1 MDRLGNSLDRAL
13 LLSALLEAAGHPVRL
28 ARATLT
34 ARDAQELVKRV
45 RPVPASPRPVP
56 EQPGSEAAAIIDVA
70 LRGSNVDRAVLESAL
85 ARFSTASAATA
96 TRVREEVDR
105 QSKRLIEVVGRP
117 APVEA
122 PADADAA
129 SDHWWVRI
137 QQDGTWKDLDPA
149 LPDAT
154 FGSSLAAPSETMS
167 ASAVPDALRHA
178 IMLRVVVE
186 QLNAGRRSEHVALA
200 RVVRPADLFGQQIV
214 FRNVPGHMKF
224 EEELAAPRTGAQT
237 AELLSQETKWIP
249 FLRVGN
255 QLYADSAVETT
266 GKLTGIEAS
275 ANQLS
280 SDLGGFLG
288 GGESVTAADSKW
300 TAEWL
305 EYEVRVPG
313 RAPRKFRR
321 EIFDLLGP
329 DRRTSGATTAAAVSV
344 ADELRRGLALIGD
357 TTILP
362 LGCRLSAEYVRWLK
376 GSHTLAN
383 QRLLQAVLEEGGNDT
398 DGALSKMAMNAEPFP
413 AALYELALARHA
425 WNDQSGDAYL
435 GAPNILTFHNALE
448 PAADGTVVGVE
459 GFDIVA
465 NDVAVRTDAVGR
477 AFEIR
482 VRQGVAD
489 SNAEANLLSRSCCG
503 GAPYSA
509 VRELTSGA
517 ENGPDWTAVRDATG
531 ADSVGLSADAR
542 ARVKSQIA
550 QGYVV
555 VASAAARP
563 DQGGFWQV
571 HPVTGET
578 LAVGRWGWGAALT
591 EAQVMKFRIGL
602 QVASYLVCTY
612 KFAAGLRSAPSREVY
627 KRTVLFALCGA
638 GAYIGGASV
647 LVAGP
652 KALEAAL
659 WLGVAK
665 DIIGIVVANAVQ
677 IFV

>member
-1 MDRLGNSLDRAL
+1 
-13 LLSALLEAAGHPVRL
+13 
-28 ARATLT
+28 
-34 ARDAQELVKRV
+34 
-45 RPVPASPRPVP
+45 
-56 EQPGSEAAAIIDVA
+56 
-70 LRGSNVDRAVLESAL
+70 
-85 ARFSTASAATA
+85 
-96 TRVREEVDR
+96 
-105 QSKRLIEVVGRP
+105 
-117 APVEA
+117 
-122 PADADAA
+122 
-129 SDHWWVRI
+129 
-137 QQDGTWKDLDPA
+137 
-149 LPDAT
+149 
-154 FGSSLAAPSETMS
+154 
-167 ASAVPDALRHA
+167 
-178 IMLRVVVE
+178 
-186 QLNAGRRSEHVALA
+186 
-200 RVVRPADLFGQQIV
+200 
-214 FRNVPGHMKF
+214 
-224 EEELAAPRTGAQT
+224 
-237 AELLSQETKWIP
+237 
-249 FLRVGN
+249 
-255 QLYADSAVETT
+255 
-266 GKLTGIEAS
+266 
-275 ANQLS
+275 
-280 SDLGGFLG
+280 
-288 GGESVTAADSKW
+288 
-300 TAEWL
+300 
-305 EYEVRVPG
+305 
-313 RAPRKFRR
+313 
-321 EIFDLLGP
+321 
-329 DRRTSGATTAAAVSV
+329 
-344 ADELRRGLALIGD
+344 
-357 TTILP
+357 
-362 LGCRLSAEYVRWLK
+362 
-376 GSHTLAN
+376 
-383 QRLLQAVLEEGGNDT
+383 
-398 DGALSKMAMNAEPFP
+398 MAMNAEPFP